1 MHRDGLG
8 LNPLI
13 LGDPGLCG
21 PTLPGLQQQLQVISW
36 KLNQVPEGPR
46 LSIWRPAQ

>member
-1 MHRDGLG
+1 MHREGLG

-21 PTLPGLQQQLQVISW
+21 PALPGLQQQFHVISW
-36 KLNQVPEGPR
+36 KLD
-46 LSIWRPAQ
+46 